1 MKFKTI
7 MENWR
12 KFNSLNGNLNEQEQ
26 QGVLSVQQVNNIMDK
41 ASDRELKPNEIE
53 ALKSWLQSIPKDD
66 GTMTKKT
73 KDLIAD
79 VIDAI
84 QSQEADKT
92 FRSESFTIE
101 NIEKDDPEL
110 AKAIKIFRGKK
121 YSKFKSSISWPKVTL
136 ACW

>member
-1 MKFKTI
+1 

-110 AKAIKIFRGKK
+110 AKAIKIFRGKNCK
-121 YSKFKSSISWPKVTL
+121 
-136 ACW
+136 